1 MSTSITD
8 MKIKRVGGSFLIEDH
23 SVAETYTP
31 EDLTPEHLAIKR
43 AAKEF
48 FDKEVVPNLDAIVA
62 GDRDLAVSLVRKG
75 AELGLTAVLV
85 PEEYGGMELDLAS
98 SMVVSEEIG
107 RDGNFGGWIGAHSG
121 IGTLPLLLFGTE
133 AQKKKY
139 LPRLSTAELIG
150 AYALT
155 EPHCGSDSLAAKTR
169 ADLSEDGTHYV
180 LNGTKMWITNGGVAD
195 LFTVFAKVNGEQFS
209 AFLVERAFGGVTSG
223 KEEHKM
229 GIKGSST
236 TAVYLDNVKVPVE
249 NLLGEIGRG
258 HIIAFNILNL
268 GRLKLGPSTL
278 GGAKFV
284 LRTSIAYAK
293 QRKAFGAEIAKLG
306 MIKHK
311 LAEMAIRIFA
321 TECISF
327 RTEGLISSYLE
338 GFSWAEP
345 DAAKRMMKAVEEF
358 ATECSMVKVQG
369 SEMLDY
375 VVDEGVQIHGGNGYH
390 QDYAVERAY
399 RDSRINRIFEGT
411 SEINRLLATGMML
424 KRAMAGR
431 LGLVKAVKGLMEE
444 VLAGPSL
451 AGDTVSEERRLV
463 SNAKKI
469 GLQLLGVAFE
479 KFGAALDKE
488 QEVVAGISDVLME
501 TFAMES
507 ALLRVEKMGS
517 SGAASD
523 MAAVYLRDGLTR
535 IDGFARTVLAGC
547 SEGDALRTNMVVLRR
562 FAKFEPVNAI
572 ALRRSIADRL
582 IVSGHYG
589 V

>member
-1 MSTSITD
+1 MSTSI
-8 MKIKRVGGSFLIEDH
+8 KRAGGSFLIEDH
-23 SVAETYTP
+23 SVAEAFTP
-31 EDLTPEHLAIKR
+31 EDLTAEHLAIKR

-48 FDKEVVPNLDAIVA
+48 FDQEVVPNLDAIVA

-133 AQKKKY
+133 AQKQKY

-155 EPHCGSDSLAAKTR
+155 EPHCGSDALAAKTR
-169 ADLSEDGTHYV
+169 ADLSADGTHYV

-249 NLLGEIGRG
+249 NLLGEVGRG

-278 GGAKFV
+278 GGGKFV

-293 QRKAFGAEIAKLG
+293 QRKAFGAEIANLG
-306 MIKHK
+306 LIKHK

-321 TECISF
+321 TECISY
-327 RTEGLISSYLE
+327 RTEGLISSYLD

-345 DAAKRMMKAVEEF
+345 EAAKRMMKAVEEF
-358 ATECSMVKVQG
+358 ATECSMVKVHG

-451 AGDTVSEERRLV
+451 SADTVSEERRLV

-469 GLQLLGVAFE
+469 GLQLLGIAFE
-479 KFGAALDKE
+479 KFGAGLDKE

-507 ALLRVEKMGS
+507 ALLRVEKMGTA
-517 SGAASD
+517 GAAAD
-523 MAAVYLRDGLTR
+523 MAAVYLRDGMTR
-535 IDGFARTVLAGC
+535 IEGFARTVLAGC
-547 SEGDALRTNMVVLRR
+547 SEGDALRTNMAVLRR

-572 ALRRSIADRL
+572 GLRRRIADRL
-582 IVSGHYG
+582 IASGHYG

>member
-1 MSTSITD
+1 MSTSI
-8 MKIKRVGGSFLIEDH
+8 KRAGGSFLIEDH
-23 SVAETYTP
+23 SVAEAFTP
-31 EDLTPEHLAIKR
+31 EDLTAEHLAIKR

-133 AQKKKY
+133 AQKQKY

-155 EPHCGSDSLAAKTR
+155 EPHCGSDALAAKTR
-169 ADLSEDGTHYV
+169 ADLSADGTHYV

-249 NLLGEIGRG
+249 NLLGEVGRG

-278 GGAKFV
+278 GGGKFV

-293 QRKAFGAEIAKLG
+293 QRKAFGAEIANLG
-306 MIKHK
+306 LIKHK

-321 TECISF
+321 TECISY
-327 RTEGLISSYLE
+327 RTEGLISSYLD

-345 DAAKRMMKAVEEF
+345 EAAKRMMKAVEEF
-358 ATECSMVKVQG
+358 ATECSMVKVHG

-451 AGDTVSEERRLV
+451 SADTVSEERRLV

-469 GLQLLGVAFE
+469 GLQLLGIAFE
-479 KFGAALDKE
+479 KVGAGLEKE

-507 ALLRVEKMGS
+507 ALLRVEKMGTA
-517 SGAASD
+517 GAAAD
-523 MAAVYLRDGLTR
+523 MAAVYLRDGMTR
-535 IDGFARTVLAGC
+535 IEGFARTVLAGC
-547 SEGDALRTNMVVLRR
+547 SEGDALRTNMAVLRR

-572 ALRRSIADRL
+572 GLRRRIADRL
-582 IVSGHYG
+582 IASGHYG